1 MRFLFREASCACS
14 HYKVACRLVANA
26 QSPYP
31 SGEQK
36 RQWAAESALTRSQI
50 DNFLINARKRGKHLT
65 NVANMEVAVAEVAVA
80 DPYASAASMSGSAL
94 SPASGALMLGR
105 TESFESYLS
114 YTTTASSCP
123 MSRYS
128 LVETAI
134 RTPFPTEPI
143 N

>member
-1 MRFLFREASCACS
+1 MRFPFREASCACS

-26 QSPYP
+26 LSPYP

-65 NVANMEVAVAEVAVA
+65 NVANMEVAVA

-105 TESFESYLS
+105 TELFESYLS